1 MRNTTIT
8 RRLRAAAILSASIA
22 LAVPA
27 FVATPAQ
34 AGVLHKHPTAA
45 GVGAGLV
52 AHHMAKKSAA
62 KGGHSLAARHPIATG
77 VVAGV
82 AAHHML
88 KKK

>member
-1 MRNTTIT
+1 MIT
-8 RRLRAAAILSASIA
+8 LLRKAALLAAAVA

-27 FVATPAQ
+27 S
-34 AGVLHKHPTAA
+34 AGVLHNHPKAA
-45 GVGAGLV
+45 GIGAGLA

-62 KGGHSLAARHPIATG
+62 HGGHGMMAHHPKATG
-77 VVAGV
+77 VAAGV

>member
-1 MRNTTIT
+1 MTNL
-8 RRLRAAAILSASIA
+8 LRSAAILSASAAIA
-22 LAVPA
+22 IPA
-27 FVATPAQ
+27 FLATPAQ
-34 AGVLHKHPTAA
+34 AGILHKHPTAA

-77 VVAGV
+77 VVAGA

-88 KKK
+88 KKKK